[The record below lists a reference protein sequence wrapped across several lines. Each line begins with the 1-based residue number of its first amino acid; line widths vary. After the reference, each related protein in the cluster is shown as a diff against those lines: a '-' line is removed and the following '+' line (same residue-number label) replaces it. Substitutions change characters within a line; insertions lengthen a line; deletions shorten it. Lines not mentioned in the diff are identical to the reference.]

1 MDEKNFKNIL
11 SATTINKA
19 WKDEILENTQ
29 VDKLRKVNFQIFR
42 EEYEVL
48 NERNKIINIW
58 LFFMSNGNYKY
69 TKKKG

>member
-1 MDEKNFKNIL
+1 MDEKTFKNIL

-19 WKDEILENTQ
+19 WKHEILENTQ
-29 VDKLRKVNFQIFR
+29 VHKLRKVNFQIFR